1 MKKRENGRKVVST
14 GDAIYLYPSGQ
25 NRSMVLAFDVA
36 DCGLCNYLSI
46 EEGFKAKY
54 GREEADRMA
63 NLYYLRGYLSH
74 LRPRYPAS
82 GKRYPL
88 LGLSGRARRSAGR
101 FTSTIYFVSP

>member
-1 MKKRENGRKVVST
+1 MVST

-54 GREEADRMA
+54 GREEADRVA
-63 NLYYLRGYLSH
+63 NLYYLCGYLSH
-74 LRPRYPAS
+74 LRP
-82 GKRYPL
+82 GIQHL
-88 LGLSGRARRSAGR
+88 ENVIL
-101 FTSTIYFVSP
+101 F